1 MTGKTIS
8 PLRQR
13 MIEDMT
19 VRSFDPRT
27 QSHYIRAVKKLTAF
41 LGRSPDTADAEDLRR
56 FQFHLR
62 QTGVP
67 APTVNAT
74 VSALRFFFR
83 VTVDRPE
90 VVRHLAIVPKAHRLP
105 VVLSPEE
112 VARLLEAASEPKY
125 KAALSLAYGA
135 GLRVA
140 EVASLK
146 VSDIEFQTHAAA
158 RRTRQA
164 TQRPVCDALAED
176 ARAAAQL
183 VADRA
188 AQGLAVSWP

>member
-1 MTGKTIS
+1 MTGKPIS

-27 QSHYIRAVKKLTAF
+27 QSHYIRAVKKLAAF
-41 LGRSPDTADAEDLRR
+41 LGRSPDTANTEDLRR

-90 VVRHLAIVPKAHRLP
+90 VVRHLAIVPKRRQGNITIMRSWL
-105 VVLSPEE
+105 LSRTSTGAIPM
-112 VARLLEAASEPKY
+112 
-125 KAALSLAYGA
+125 LS
-135 GLRVA
+135 
-140 EVASLK
+140 
-146 VSDIEFQTHAAA
+146 
-158 RRTRQA
+158 RR
-164 TQRPVCDALAED
+164 C
-176 ARAAAQL
+176 
-183 VADRA
+183 
-188 AQGLAVSWP
+188 